1 MIFWRFLKTVLIVV
15 IKLQSYCLNCLKGK
29 LIIIKKEFL
38 FVIILSYGKYSIMVV
53 VPADPALLC
62 HGVLGK
68 IYAILA
74 IGILGFVVWAVKTFV
89 NLHKIHGLLGS

>member
-1 MIFWRFLKTVLIVV
+1 
-15 IKLQSYCLNCLKGK
+15 
-29 LIIIKKEFL
+29 
-38 FVIILSYGKYSIMVV
+38 MVV

-62 HGVLGK
+62 HGVLGI